1 MGRHPSISRERL
13 LAGALAFV
21 DEHGLEALTLRAL
34 APTIGVSHTV
44 IYTHFATKADMVNA
58 LAASVLAEV
67 LSIDQSTVTSAR
79 NQLLAMAQA
88 IRTGLLEHPNL
99 VPAYLTAAGMSELT
113 GVITAGVIEL
123 LESAGLE
130 PRDAVVTYQVL
141 ETYVFGSVIY
151 EVGTDRDFLAVR
163 RERYRSVGHPE
174 ARLAARSDRAMRALN
189 DEAFIVGFERLL
201 TSSGL

>member
-1 MGRHPSISRERL
+1 MGRRPSISREQL

-21 DEHGLEALTLRAL
+21 DEFGLDALTLRAL

-44 IYTHFATKADMVNA
+44 VYTHFATKADMVNA
-58 LAASVLAEV
+58 LAAMVLTEV
-67 LSIDQSTVTSAR
+67 LSIDQSAVISPR
-79 NQLLAMAQA
+79 DQLLAMAQA

-99 VPAYLTAAGMSELT
+99 VPAYLTAAGMSEVT

-151 EVGTDRDFLAVR
+151 EVGTDSDFIGVR
-163 RERYRSVGHPE
+163 RARYRSVGHPE
-174 ARLAARSDRAMRALN
+174 TRLAARSNGAMRTLN
-189 DEAFIVGFERLL
+189 DEAFTTGFERLL
-201 TSSGL
+201 NASGL

>member
-1 MGRHPSISRERL
+1 
-13 LAGALAFV
+13 
-21 DEHGLEALTLRAL
+21 
-34 APTIGVSHTV
+34 
-44 IYTHFATKADMVNA
+44 
-58 LAASVLAEV
+58 
-67 LSIDQSTVTSAR
+67 
-79 NQLLAMAQA
+79 MAQA

-151 EVGTDRDFLAVR
+151 EVGTDSDFLEVR
-163 RERYRSVGHPE
+163 RARYRSVGHPE
-174 ARLAARSDRAMRALN
+174 SRLVARSNRAMRALN
-189 DEAFIVGFERLL
+189 DEAFITGFERLL
-201 TSSGL
+201 TASGL